1 MRVIKASN
9 NCLELIKR
17 FEGLSLKPYLCPA
30 NVPTI
35 GYGSTLYAN
44 GARVRM
50 TDKALTQIEADKLL
64 NHEVAKFA
72 KIVDSMTRDDISQN
86 QFVALV
92 SFCFNVGGGALKSS
106 TLLRKVNAD
115 LNDATIR
122 AEFLKW
128 NKANGR
134 VLKGLTTRREAEANL
149 YFS

>member
-1 MRVIKASN
+1 MRVIKASSK
-9 NCLELIKR
+9 CIDLIKR

-44 GARVRM
+44 GSRVRM
-50 TDKALTQIEADKLL
+50 SDRPLSQQEADVLL
-64 NHEVAKFA
+64 NHEVDKFA
-72 KIVDSMTRDDISQN
+72 KIVDSMTRDDVSQN
-86 QFVALV
+86 QFDALV

-106 TLLRKVNAD
+106 TLLRKVNA
-115 LNDATIR
+115 NPSDATIK
-122 AEFLKW
+122 AEFLRW
-128 NKANGR
+128 NKAGGR

>member
-1 MRVIKASN
+1 MRVIKASSK
-9 NCLELIKR
+9 CTDLIKW

-50 TDKALTQIEADKLL
+50 SDRPLSQQEADVLL
-64 NHEVAKFA
+64 NHEVDKFA
-72 KIVDSMTRDDISQN
+72 KIVDSMTRDDVSQN
-86 QFVALV
+86 QFDALV

-106 TLLRKVNAD
+106 TLLRKVNA
-115 LNDATIR
+115 NPSDATIK
-122 AEFLKW
+122 AEFLRW
-128 NKANGR
+128 NKAGGR